1 MVIAETMLAASLL
14 KGAITSVK
22 SLLNSAQDVQSIY
35 KGLDVLFTYRD
46 AASKE
51 LEEQKKRNTDDE
63 DLSITSIAASVLEQ
77 KRLDRQIA
85 NIGAKI
91 DNKFGLGTW
100 QEIIDLREKKIEERE
115 VSRKV
120 TKEKAKKV
128 AKKKKEHR
136 KDLTNKIYIYSVE
149 FIKVVFLVSVAI
161 GLGYIVWT
169 NRCQGTTCL

>member
-63 DLSITSIAASVLEQ
+63 DLSITSIAASVLE
-77 KRLDRQIA
+77 QIA